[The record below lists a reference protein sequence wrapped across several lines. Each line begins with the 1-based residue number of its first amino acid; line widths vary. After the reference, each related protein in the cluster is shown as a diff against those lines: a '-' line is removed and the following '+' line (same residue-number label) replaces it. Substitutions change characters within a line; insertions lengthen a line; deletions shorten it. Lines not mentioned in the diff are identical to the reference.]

1 MSTLIKPLTPLW
13 RPAPT
18 FQCGARCEPIRGII
32 GQDFEVLMPPN
43 PGVAS
48 TYQLAIDESDVWYTL
63 DASEFIPTDE
73 GVFLNFRSEDG
84 NVSFTAANLSG
95 DTITRNARNQCIT
108 LSLVVYTVLGLEII
122 VQDTGEKFTLTWV
135 DNTCGEYS
143 RIAYQ
148 LDCNSPTYTYV
159 LKGGIRRIA
168 PVLSDEVNYTDPTG
182 RNKRVFTR
190 TENQAR
196 IYSMPFGWQEHDF
209 LRAIL
214 DRDRFQINGIPVQ
227 LQEGAAWQ
235 PTQADTAYM
244 VGGVDV
250 VTDANIS
257 GLCCTEES
265 SL

>member
-1 MSTLIKPLTPLW
+1 MTLIKPLTPLW

-32 GQDFEVLMPPN
+32 GDDFQVLMPPN

-48 TYQLAIDESDVWYTL
+48 TYQRAIIEDSTYYTL
-63 DASEFIPTDE
+63 DATEFTPTDE
-73 GVFLNFRSEDG
+73 GVFLNFRSETGDIT
-84 NVSFTAANLSG
+84 FTAANFSG
-95 DTITRNARNQCIT
+95 DTITRNVRNQCVT
-108 LSLVVYTVLGLEII
+108 LNLVVYTVLGLEIF
-122 VQDTGEKFTLTWV
+122 VQDTLEKFTLSWV
-135 DNTCGEYS
+135 DNSCNEYS
-143 RIAYQ
+143 TIAYQ
-148 LDCNSPTYTYV
+148 LECDGPTYTYV

-196 IYSMPFGWQEHDF
+196 IYSMAFGWQEHDF

-214 DRDRFQINGIPVQ
+214 DKDRFTINSIPVQ

-235 PTQADTAYM
+235 PTQAETAYM
-244 VGGVDV
+244 IGGVDV
-250 VTDANIS
+250 VTEANIS

>member
-18 FQCGARCEPIRGII
+18 FQCGARCEPIRVIATEDFIFDLPLATDPIIRYGLYAYIGDLEGII
-32 GQDFEVLMPPN
+32 STDPVD
-43 PGVAS
+43 GV
-48 TYQLAIDESDVWYTL
+48 
-63 DASEFIPTDE
+63 SEINMVEGGLGMSFGDSGTVIQIPTE
-73 GVFLNFRSEDG
+73 CFQIALATVTIVAGRPTNTVVQQLG
-84 NVSFTAANLSG
+84 NMQFVN
-95 DTITRNARNQCIT
+95 
-108 LSLVVYTVLGLEII
+108 
-122 VQDTGEKFTLTWV
+122 
-135 DNTCGEYS
+135 NTCGSY
-143 RIAYQ
+143 AYLTYQ

-168 PVLSDEVNYTDPTG
+168 PVLSDEVNYTDTTG
-182 RNKRVFTR
+182 RNKRIFTR
-190 TENQAR
+190 TESQAR

-214 DRDRFQINGIPVQ
+214 DKDRFVINGLPVQ

-244 VGGVDV
+244 VGSVDV